1 MLVIAERGM
10 AASVESTPKPEKK
23 SKLETASVAPT
34 TKQQLAQLAALRLA
48 SQNQMPSATIA
59 ALDLISSVRSDN
71 AATCVSNTSR
81 RWSALVDAFGAL
93 VSADIDMGLLLCF
106 ISVDLVVCAVAA
118 FVQKPCTPQLAQ
130 PFTQQLETEPDL
142 RYVHIELYWQQED
155 QWYGAIVLQ
164 QSGFVIEGMYDD
176 GQAMRATSIDQ
187 RDDNHGYAYRAE
199 RATTAKELEHAR
211 KKWVGHGRKKVR

>member
-1 MLVIAERGM
+1 M
-10 AASVESTPKPEKK
+10 
-23 SKLETASVAPT
+23 
-34 TKQQLAQLAALRLA
+34 
-48 SQNQMPSATIA
+48 
-59 ALDLISSVRSDN
+59 
-71 AATCVSNTSR
+71 
-81 RWSALVDAFGAL
+81 
-93 VSADIDMGLLLCF
+93 
-106 ISVDLVVCAVAA
+106 
-118 FVQKPCTPQLAQ
+118 QKPCTPQLAQ